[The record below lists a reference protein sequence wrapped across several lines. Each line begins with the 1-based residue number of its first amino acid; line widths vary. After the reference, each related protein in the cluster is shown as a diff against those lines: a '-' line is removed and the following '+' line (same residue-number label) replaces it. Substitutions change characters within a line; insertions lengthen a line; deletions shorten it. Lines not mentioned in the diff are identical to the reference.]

1 MRDDNGPGPLT
12 HASRSGA
19 DEMPTNFRDGTLR
32 VGFQGEPGAY
42 SEEAALLLFPGAET
56 AGHPSFRLAFEA
68 LSGCA
73 VDACV
78 LPVENSLG
86 GIVQEVNDY
95 LWEFHPAADA
105 AGARTGLRVT
115 RELVHPVIHC
125 LVGRRDAPIARAMSH
140 PQALAQCRR
149 WLHAR
154 GIEEVTAQDTAGSA
168 RWLAENPTPGL
179 AAIASAAAAGRYELE
194 VLAEGIQD
202 DLSNRTRFLVVDR
215 GTPAR
220 PADCAG
226 GCRSSLA
233 MVTGHKPGSLV
244 EALQCFS
251 QRGVNLS
258 RLDSRPIAEQPF
270 QYRFYVDFEVGE
282 AGAAEAALAELES
295 VAAEVRLF
303 GTYPA
308 ALG

>member
-1 MRDDNGPGPLT
+1 M
-12 HASRSGA
+12 
-19 DEMPTNFRDGTLR
+19 
-32 VGFQGEPGAY
+32 
-42 SEEAALLLFPGAET
+42 
-56 AGHPSFRLAFEA
+56 AFEA
-68 LSGCA
+68 LVDCS

-95 LWEFHPAADA
+95 LWEFHPAAPA

-115 RELVHPVIHC
+115 REHVHPVLHC
-125 LVGRRDAPIARAMSH
+125 LVGRRDAPIARALSH
-140 PQALAQCRR
+140 PQALAQCRN
-149 WLHAR
+149 WLHAH
-154 GIEEVTAQDTAGSA
+154 GIEEVTGQDTAGSA
-168 RWLAENPTPGL
+168 RWLAEHPTPGL
-179 AAIASAAAAGRYELE
+179 AAIASAAAARRYDLE

-215 GTPAR
+215 GRPAR
-220 PADCAG
+220 PAECG
-226 GCRSSLA
+226 PGCRSSLA
-233 MVTGHKPGSLV
+233 MVTAHKPGSLV

-251 QRGVNLS
+251 ERGVNLS
-258 RLDSRPIAEQPF
+258 RLDSRPIAGRPF
-270 QYRFYVDFEVGE
+270 QYRFYLDFEVGE
-282 AGAAEAALAELES
+282 ASAAEAALAQLES

>member
-1 MRDDNGPGPLT
+1 M
-12 HASRSGA
+12 
-19 DEMPTNFRDGTLR
+19 R

-42 SEEAALLLFPGAET
+42 SEEAASLLFPGAET
-56 AGHPSFRLAFEA
+56 AGHASFRLAFEA
-68 LSGCA
+68 LAGCA
-73 VDACV
+73 VDSCV

-86 GIVQEVNDY
+86 GIVQEVNDL
-95 LWEFHPAADA
+95 LWEVS
-105 AGARTGLRVT
+105 GVRIT
-115 RELVHPVIHC
+115 REHVHPVIHC
-125 LVGRRDAPIARAMSH
+125 LVGRRDAPITRALSH
-140 PQALAQCRR
+140 PQALAQCRN
-149 WLHAR
+149 WLHAH
-154 GIEEVTAQDTAGSA
+154 GIAEVTGQDTAGSA

-179 AAIASAAAAGRYELE
+179 AAIASAAAAQRYDLE

-220 PADCAG
+220 PAQCAG

-233 MVTGHKPGSLV
+233 MVTAHKPGSLV

-258 RLDSRPIAEQPF
+258 RLDSRPIAGRPF
-270 QYRFYVDFEVGE
+270 QYRFYVDFEVGA

>member
-1 MRDDNGPGPLT
+1 M
-12 HASRSGA
+12 
-19 DEMPTNFRDGTLR
+19 
-32 VGFQGEPGAY
+32 
-42 SEEAALLLFPGAET
+42 
-56 AGHPSFRLAFEA
+56 
-68 LSGCA
+68 
-73 VDACV
+73 

-95 LWEFHPAADA
+95 LWEF
-105 AGARTGLRVT
+105 GGLRVT
-115 RELVHPVIHC
+115 REHVHPVIHC
-125 LVGRRDAPIARAMSH
+125 LVGRRDAPITRAMSH
-140 PQALAQCRR
+140 PQALAQCRH

-154 GIEEVTAQDTAGSA
+154 GIAEAAGQDTAGSA

-179 AAIASAAAAGRYELE
+179 AAIASAAAARRYDLE

-220 PADCAG
+220 PGQCTG

-233 MVTGHKPGSLV
+233 MVTAHKPGSLV

-251 QRGVNLS
+251 ERGVNLS
-258 RLDSRPIAEQPF
+258 RLDSRPIADRPF
-270 QYRFYVDFEVGE
+270 QYRFYVDFEVGDP
-282 AGAAEAALAELES
+282 ATAEAALAALES
-295 VAAEVRLF
+295 AAAEVRLF

-308 ALG
+308 ARDRSSD

>member
-1 MRDDNGPGPLT
+1 
-12 HASRSGA
+12 
-19 DEMPTNFRDGTLR
+19 LR

-42 SEEAALLLFPGAET
+42 SEEAASLLFPGAET
-56 AGHPSFRLAFEA
+56 VGLPSFRLAFEA
-68 LSGCA
+68 LAGCA
-73 VDACV
+73 VDSCV

-86 GIVQEVNDY
+86 GIVQEVNDL
-95 LWEFHPAADA
+95 LWEVS
-105 AGARTGLRVT
+105 GVRIT
-115 RELVHPVIHC
+115 REHVHPVIHC
-125 LVGRRDAPIARAMSH
+125 LVGRRDTPITRAMSH
-140 PQALAQCRR
+140 PQALAQCRN

-154 GIEEVTAQDTAGSA
+154 GIAEVTGQDTAGSA

-179 AAIASAAAAGRYELE
+179 AAIASAAAARRYDLE

-220 PADCAG
+220 PAQCAG

-233 MVTGHKPGSLV
+233 MVTAHQPGSLV
-244 EALQCFS
+244 QALQCFS
-251 QRGVNLS
+251 ERGVNLS
-258 RLDSRPIAEQPF
+258 RLDSRPIADRPF
-270 QYRFYVDFEVGE
+270 QYRFYVDFEVGDP
-282 AGAAEAALAELES
+282 AAAEAALAALES
-295 VAAEVRLF
+295 AAAEVRLF